1 MFVHGDLLPR
11 LWRGCALE
19 GHTGN
24 VTIHEGAAL
33 AGLEVAAGHRQ
44 REPPDELT
52 FNLPLLRVGFP
63 DVEDFL
69 RAHEEFFEA
78 HESLESFVPASPIP
92 LPLAQLRQAY

>member
-1 MFVHGDLLPR
+1 MAGLRFRGAHR
-11 LWRGCALE
+11 KRHNTRGCRV
-19 GHTGN
+19 GGF
-24 VTIHEGAAL
+24 GSR
-33 AGLEVAAGHRQ
+33 GSGHRQ